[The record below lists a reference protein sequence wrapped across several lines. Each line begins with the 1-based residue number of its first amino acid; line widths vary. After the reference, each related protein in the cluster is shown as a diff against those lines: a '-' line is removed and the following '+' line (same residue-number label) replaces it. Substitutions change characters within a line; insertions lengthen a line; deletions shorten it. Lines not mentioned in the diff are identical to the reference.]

1 MKTTV
6 RSDLSKV
13 LELQCDMFV
22 QAADLKDDLDAAKQ
36 KLAALQVTLASCVPG
51 AASKEGALDST
62 LCVICLE
69 RCDLPTPV
77 CIQF

>member
-6 RSDLSKV
+6 RSDFPKV

-51 AASKEGALDST
+51 AASKEDST